1 MSMMKG
7 LLDRKASNQPFNPSD
22 EIPRSTTQEAI
33 HYAANGGGGSGAP
46 AAPDDA
52 QYLVS
57 ASNSDLTNER
67 VISNGLGITWDFS
80 GIGTGVAN
88 LDFYGLQN
96 LTNPG
101 ADRGLMWDANDAAF
115 KYFEATV
122 GLGFSAGTLS
132 ITDPELVAISGLTSA
147 PDKLPYFTGIG
158 TADVADFTTLA
169 RSIVGANTALEVRSL
184 IGVGNLDAYVEAARQ
199 WAEHPEDDDVD
210 GHVGHYSAF
219 HWAEKSEDHS
229 DAAATSASNA
239 ATSESNA
246 ATSESN
252 ALTSENNAA
261 ISESNAATSESNAAA
276 SESNAAASESAASGH
291 ASSASGSAG
300 TATTQAGIATI
311 QAGIA
316 TTQAGIATTQ
326 AGNAATSAGNA
337 STSASNAATSESNSA
352 TSAGNAATS
361 EANAATSE
369 SNAASSAAA
378 ALVSEGNAA
387 TSEANAATSES
398 NAATSESNAAAS
410 ESAASGHASAA
421 SGSAS
426 AASTSAGNAAT
437 SETNAGIS
445 AAAAAA
451 SLDTF
456 DDIFLGSKAS
466 DPTLDNDGDPLVE
479 GQLYWNST
487 AKNLRFYDGAAW
499 QVYSPSGGITDVAQ
513 DTSPELGGDLDLNSH
528 DIEGTGSI
536 DITGDIDATGSITGT
551 SIMQGANAVLD
562 SGDINA
568 TVQAYSANL
577 DSWSAVAPSSY
588 LTTSAAT
595 STYQPL
601 DAELTSLSSASANG
615 VSLVTAANYAAMRGL
630 LDLEAGTDFYSISGA
645 NAAFQPLDATLT
657 ALAGVSTASDKL
669 IYATGSD
676 AFSTTDL
683 TSVGRTLVAQSSQGN
698 MRTTGL
704 GMSANGSSLVSAA
717 DYAAMRGL
725 LDLEAGTDFLSP
737 SAIAA
742 AYQPLDSD
750 LTAIAALSNAD
761 GNFIVGTGSGWAA
774 ESGSTARTSLGLGSL
789 ATLSSVNDGNWSG
802 TDLSIANGGTGA
814 SDAATAFGNL
824 KQSATTSATGV
835 VEKAVDSEVRACASD
850 KYISAD
856 LIESASA
863 GVALSDGT
871 TVAMDWD
878 SGINFTLIVTD
889 NRTIGNPTNGQPGTW
904 RTILVQGNS
913 GASRTLS
920 FGNQYGGTL
929 PTITDCTSTQKYLL
943 MIFCKTS
950 TQFLVTAI
958 DGTDA

>member
-7 LLDRKASNQPFNPSD
+7 LFDRKASNQPFNPSD

-300 TATTQAGIATI
+300 TATTQAGIATT

-437 SETNAGIS
+437 SETNAANSAAS
-445 AAAAAA
+445 AAASFDA
-451 SLDTF
+451 F

-499 QVYSPSGGITDVAQ
+499 QVYSPSGGITAVVQ

-528 DIEGTGSI
+528 DIDGIGNI

-630 LDLEAGTDFYSISGA
+630 LDLEAGTDFYSISSTDSAISSAIGA
-645 NAAFQPLDATLT
+645 LSSVYQPLDSDLT
-657 ALAGVSTASDKL
+657 AW
-669 IYATGSD
+669 
-676 AFSTTDL
+676 
-683 TSVGRTLVAQSSQGN
+683 
-698 MRTTGL
+698 
-704 GMSANGSSLVSAA
+704 AA
-717 DYAAMRGL
+717 VN
-725 LDLEAGTDFLSP
+725 P
-737 SAIAA
+737 SAFYNSGQVDGAISGAISGLSSV
-742 AYQPLDSD
+742 YQPLDSD

-761 GNFIVGTGSGWAA
+761 GNFIVGTGSGWTA

-789 ATLSSVNDGNWSG
+789 AALSSVNDGNWSG

-814 SDAATAFGNL
+814 SDAATALANL
-824 KQSATTSATGV
+824 GAMGQGLHTIWVPAGAMVASATSGAASASVEAATNDVNYKVFDFDASADEHVCFAIMMPKGWNEGTITFQVTWTTTGAVTTGVAWGLQAVAVSDNETIDASWGTPVVVTDDAQSAAGEAYVTSVSSAVTVGGSPADGDIVFFRLFRDVSDANDDMTQDARLLGVKIHYTTNA
-835 VEKAVDSEVRACASD
+835 A
-850 KYISAD
+850 
-856 LIESASA
+856 
-863 GVALSDGT
+863 
-871 TVAMDWD
+871 
-878 SGINFTLIVTD
+878 
-889 NRTIGNPTNGQPGTW
+889 
-904 RTILVQGNS
+904 
-913 GASRTLS
+913 
-920 FGNQYGGTL
+920 
-929 PTITDCTSTQKYLL
+929 
-943 MIFCKTS
+943 
-950 TQFLVTAI
+950 
-958 DGTDA
+958 TDA